1 MNADA
6 IDRAGRAIVEA
17 RSLLDRPAGVDK
29 AAPIKVLGASA
40 LAAVAAVLMAGAF
53 ILGPGVT
60 VDEPAVADRPR

>member
-17 RSLLDRPAGVDK
+17 RTLLDRPAGADR

-60 VDEPAVADRPR
+60 VDELAVAERAR

>member
-6 IDRAGRAIVEA
+6 IDRAGKAIVEA
-17 RSLLDRPAGVDK
+17 RTLLDGPARSDK
-29 AAPIKVLGASA
+29 GAPIKALGASA

-60 VDEPAVADRPR
+60 VDEPAVAERAR